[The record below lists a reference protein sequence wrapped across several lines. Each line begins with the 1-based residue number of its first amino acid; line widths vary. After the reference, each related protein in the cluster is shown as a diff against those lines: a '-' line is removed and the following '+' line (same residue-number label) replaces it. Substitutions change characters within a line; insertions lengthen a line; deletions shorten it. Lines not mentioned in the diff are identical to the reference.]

1 LTAPGIGIELVDCF
15 SNCAESETATHTNAV
30 FTIAETH
37 GRALRSEN
45 RLIAH
50 SQTIGWRSLY
60 AAILE
65 EVPFQATEPPIGH
78 PSLIYHLC
86 RPTTVSRKI
95 EGGPREK
102 ALIGPRRF
110 CLTPGTTAAQWE
122 HAGNPEILQI
132 YLRGSIYASAVN
144 EMYGCDVSQVP
155 IVPRFAILDPLLEQ
169 LAITITTALRDG
181 TVEDGLYVDTLAH
194 MIAVHL
200 ARQYS
205 TRSRI
210 VHGPTPKAIPG
221 WKMRRLIEFVEE
233 NLDRDLSL
241 EAMAGEVEISPLY
254 LPRAFKTAVG
264 KSPHQYVLA
273 RRIERARELLRDT
286 DLPIVDVAL
295 SSGFSSQSHLSN
307 WFLRMVGISPAA
319 YRRQNNRS

>member
-1 LTAPGIGIELVDCF
+1 MESPTAAH
-15 SNCAESETATHTNAV
+15 SNAV
-30 FTIAETH
+30 FTVAETH

-50 SQTIGWRSLY
+50 SQTSGWRSLY

-86 RPTTVSRKI
+86 RPTTVARKI

-110 CLTPGTTAAQWE
+110 CITPGTAAAQWE
-122 HAGNPEILQI
+122 HSGTPEILQI
-132 YLRGSIYASAVN
+132 YLRGSIYAAAVN
-144 EMYGCDVSQVP
+144 EMYGCDVSQAP
-155 IVPRFAILDPLLEQ
+155 MVPRFAILDPLLEQ

-205 TRSRI
+205 TRTRA
-210 VHGPTPKAIPG
+210 VHGPTQKVIPG

-254 LPRAFKTAVG
+254 LPRAFKSAVG
-264 KSPHQYVLA
+264 QSPHQYVLA

-307 WFLRMVGISPAA
+307 WFLRMVGVSPAT
-319 YRRQNNRS
+319 YRKQGPRS